1 MALFQE
7 KDNMLFNVWS
17 WVGCMDQLLTSGRA
31 QLGGLDFSYQ
41 GLHRVLQGLSENA
54 SISYHDTLST
64 VYTSPQRKLAL
75 SICGWLGPKELE
87 LEIAQLESDG
97 LFEKAAFLSFLH
109 SDLQRCIKSLLLS
122 KDRNHHLVCG
132 TIAGFTPSHPNPSWV
147 NLCLQLSK
155 ETASPELCAVFTF
168 FATSNWQDVIQ
179 SELKMREKLLIAL
192 RYLNDTA
199 LVEYVDAEGRQTI
212 QKGSLDGLLFT
223 GLSTEAVDIFSEYV
237 DRTGDIQT
245 ASLVLSIVVPKR
257 FKDTKVEEWIESYRK
272 YLDQLQLFHIRAM
285 FDIQHAKHAEG
296 EFVIPPQ
303 VSISCDYCNQSI
315 SHSSSA
321 TLSKGNLP
329 SMSPKVKVLFKIL
342 CSTF

>member
-1 MALFQE
+1 MILCPLYILVLNESLHFQ
-7 KDNMLFNVWS
+7 
-17 WVGCMDQLLTSGRA
+17 
-31 QLGGLDFSYQ
+31 Y
-41 GLHRVLQGLSENA
+41 
-54 SISYHDTLST
+54 
-64 VYTSPQRKLAL
+64 
-75 SICGWLGPKELE
+75 
-87 LEIAQLESDG
+87 
-97 LFEKAAFLSFLH
+97 
-109 SDLQRCIKSLLLS
+109 RCIKSLLLS

-329 SMSPKVKVLFKIL
+329 SMSPKVKLTVCPHCCKPLPRCSL
-342 CSTF
+342 CLLTLGAPIEKLSGNKGSKSYLPLEFARWITWCQNCHHGGHAVHLMEWFAKYDICPISDCNCQCAQL